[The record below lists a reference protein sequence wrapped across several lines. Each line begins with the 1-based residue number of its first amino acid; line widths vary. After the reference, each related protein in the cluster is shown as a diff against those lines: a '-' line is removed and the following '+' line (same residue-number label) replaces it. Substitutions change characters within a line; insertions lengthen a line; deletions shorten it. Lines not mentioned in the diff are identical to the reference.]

1 MKIEIN
7 AKIREVKGTGASRRL
22 RHSGKVPGILYGGN
36 NDSISIE
43 LDSKELFMQFKHEA
57 FHASILT
64 LNLDGKKEPVLLRD
78 FQMHPVKN
86 NIQHIDLQRIDEN
99 KKLHVKIPF
108 HFLNEEI
115 APGVKLEGGV
125 VGHIMIEVDIS
136 CLPKDLPTYIE
147 VDLIN
152 LSIGDSIHLS
162 EIKVPEGVEL
172 TGLSEENDPI
182 ITSISKP
189 KVFVEEVVE
198 TPEGEE
204 GAEGEEG
211 EEGAEGAEGEEGE
224 EGAEAKD
231 GEKSAKDGEKSAK
244 DGEDS
249 KNKATKKP
257 SDGSKKESKE

>member
-7 AKIREVKGTGASRRL
+7 AKITESKGTGASRRL
-22 RHSGKVPGILYGGN
+22 RHSGKVPGVLYGGKN
-36 NDSISIE
+36 GAMSIE
-43 LDSKELFMQFKHEA
+43 LDDKELFMQFKHEA

-78 FQMHPVKN
+78 FQMHPVRN

-99 KKLHVKIPF
+99 KKLSVKIPF

-115 APGVKLEGGV
+115 APGVKLEGGIV
-125 VGHIMIEVDIS
+125 SHIMVEVDIA

-172 TGLSEENDPI
+172 SNLSEENDPI

-189 KVFVEEVVE
+189 KVVVDE
-198 TPEGEE
+198 GITPEETEGTEGTE
-204 GAEGEEG
+204 GAEGTESKD
-211 EEGAEGAEGEEGE
+211 AEN
-224 EGAEAKD
+224 
-231 GEKSAKDGEKSAK
+231 SA
-244 DGEDS
+244 EDS
-249 KNKATKKP
+249 SDKP
-257 SDGSKKESKE
+257 KE

>member
-7 AKIREVKGTGASRRL
+7 AKIRGLKGTGASRRL
-22 RHSGKVPGILYGGN
+22 RHSGKVPGVLYGGKN
-36 NDSISIE
+36 GSMSIE

-78 FQMHPVKN
+78 FQMHPVRN

-99 KKLHVKIPF
+99 KKLSVKIPF

-115 APGVKLEGGV
+115 APGIKLEGGIV
-125 VGHIMIEVDIS
+125 SHIMVEVDIA

-172 TGLSEENDPI
+172 SNLSEENDPI
-182 ITSISKP
+182 ITSISRP
-189 KVFVEEVVE
+189 KVVVDEVV
-198 TPEGEE
+198 TAPEGE
-204 GAEGEEG
+204 
-211 EEGAEGAEGEEGE
+211 
-224 EGAEAKD
+224 
-231 GEKSAKDGEKSAK
+231 
-244 DGEDS
+244 DGEDGEDG
-249 KNKATKKP
+249 KNSENNEANQ
-257 SDGSKKESKE
+257 SADDSKKDSKE